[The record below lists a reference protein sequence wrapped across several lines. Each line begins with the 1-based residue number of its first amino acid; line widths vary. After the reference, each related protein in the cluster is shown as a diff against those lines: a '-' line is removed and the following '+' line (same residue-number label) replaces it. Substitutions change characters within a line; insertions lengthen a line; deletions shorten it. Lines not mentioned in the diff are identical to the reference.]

1 MEAVASHNHDHAH
14 DHDDH
19 AHHHK
24 DTFITKYIFSIDHK
38 MIAKQYLISGIIMGI
53 IGVGMSIL
61 FRMQIA
67 WPEQSFWAFKFFLG
81 EKLAPGGVMRNDIYL
96 ALVTIHGTIMVF
108 FVLTAGL
115 SGTFSNLLI
124 PLQIGARD
132 MASGFLNM
140 ISYWLFFTS
149 SVVMLSS
156 LFVESGP
163 ASAGWTIYPP
173 LSALPQAIPGSGTG
187 MTLWLVSMAIFIA
200 SSLMGSLNYVVTVI
214 NLRTKGMSMTRLP
227 LTIWAF
233 FVTAIIGIISF
244 PVLLSAALML
254 IMDRSFGTSFF
265 LSDIFISGEVLHY
278 QGGSPV
284 LFEHLFWFLGHPEV
298 YIVLLPALGITSEV
312 IATNSRKPIFGYRAM
327 IASIL
332 AIAFL
337 STIVWGHHMFISG
350 MNPFLGS
357 VFTFTTLLI
366 AIPSAVKAFNYIT
379 TLWKGNLQL
388 NPAMLFSI
396 GLVSTFISGGLT
408 GIILGDSTLDINVHD
423 TYFVVAHFHLV
434 MGISAL
440 YGFFAGVYHWFPRMF
455 GRMMNKNMGY
465 LHFWVTAICAYGVF
479 YPMHFIGMAGLP
491 RRYYTNTNFP
501 LFDDLADVN
510 KIITAFA
517 MIGAAFQIVFLWNF
531 FASIFYGKKSV
542 QNPWKS
548 NTLEWTA
555 PVEHMHG
562 NWPGAL
568 PEVHRWP
575 YDYSKPGHDDDFVP
589 QTVPMKEGEEELHH
603 S

>member
-1 MEAVASHNHDHAH
+1 MSVHETSHDHSH
-14 DHDDH
+14 DHG
-19 AHHHK
+19 HHHK
-24 DTFITKYIFSIDHK
+24 ETFISKYIFSFDHK
-38 MIAKQYLISGIIMGI
+38 MIAKQYLISGIIMGV
-53 IGVGMSIL
+53 IGIVLSLL
-61 FRMQIA
+61 FRMQLA
-67 WPEQSFWAFKFFLG
+67 WPEESFGVFKLLLG
-81 EKLAPGGVMRNDIYL
+81 ENFAPGGVMRNDIYL

-132 MASGFLNM
+132 MASGFMNM
-140 ISYWLFFTS
+140 LSYWLFFLS
-149 SVVMLSS
+149 SVIMVVS

-233 FVTAIIGIISF
+233 FVTAIIGIVSF
-244 PVLLSAALML
+244 PVLLSAALLL
-254 IMDRSFGTSFF
+254 IFDRSFGTSFF

-312 IATNSRKPIFGYRAM
+312 IATNARKPIFGYRAM
-327 IASIL
+327 IASIV

-337 STIVWGHHMFISG
+337 STIVWGHHMFVSG

-379 TLWKGNLQL
+379 TLWKGNLQM

-396 GLVSTFISGGLT
+396 GLVSTFITGGLT

-440 YGFFAGVYHWFPRMF
+440 YGFFAGVYHWFPKMF
-455 GRMMNKNMGY
+455 GRMMNKNLGY
-465 LHFWVTAICAYGVF
+465 VHFWVTAICAYGVF
-479 YPMHFIGMAGLP
+479 FPMHFIGMAGLP
-491 RRYYTNTNFP
+491 RRYYTNTAFP
-501 LFDDLADVN
+501 LFDDLQNVN
-510 KIITAFA
+510 VIITMFA
-517 MIGAAFQIVFLWNF
+517 LIGSAFQLLFLWNF
-531 FASIFYGKKSV
+531 FYSIFYGKKAE
-542 QNPWKS
+542 QNPWRS
-548 NTLEWTA
+548 NTLEWTT
-555 PVEHMHG
+555 PVEHIHG
-562 NWPGAL
+562 NWPGAI

-575 YDYSKPGHDDDFVP
+575 YDYSKPGAEDDFIP
-589 QTVPMKEGEEELHH
+589 QTVPMGKDEVQLHH
-603 S
+603 